1 MSGVE
6 LIYGGGGCY
15 WEPVN
20 RKPTHVAFTQPVAS
34 ALVAVE
40 REARR
45 CAAIQVGEELVGGFV
60 VLSTPLSDAL
70 MRLDA
75 ARAQQTPTIHPP
87 AHYQIDTS
95 TPGWNT
101 RYVDAV
107 AKEHGWTRAE
117 AQGRIADGGAG

>member
-1 MSGVE
+1 MSEHRNIASEACALLVSIGYE
-6 LIYGGGGCY
+6 WTFSDG
-15 WEPVN
+15 WE
-20 RKPTHVAFTQPVAS
+20 R
-34 ALVAVE
+34 
-40 REARR
+40 
-45 CAAIQVGEELVGGFV
+45 
-60 VLSTPLSDAL
+60 
-70 MRLDA
+70 
-75 ARAQQTPTIHPP
+75 PTIHPP